1 MNELRIEHIDY
12 RLILFDNYKQLG
24 LSEYDLCVLLSIDNI
39 LKQEKVLITADLLAL
54 KMNLSIKDIDALLVS
69 LTSRGFLDYESE
81 DGKVITSLKPTYNK
95 IIVSFQNELVRIVQ
109 GNKNKEV
116 KEELSNIYLIMQNE
130 LGRNLSPLEIE
141 KVREWIS
148 QDIKEE
154 VIVSCIHECQHKSK
168 RVTVNQIDKT
178 IAKYLSSRDIEK
190 EGYSSVNEKWKKD
203 IENTIRIVK
212 GKWED

>member
-12 RLILFDNYKQLG
+12 RLILVDNYKSLG

-81 DGKVITSLKPTYNK
+81 NGKVITSLKPTYNK

>member
-1 MNELRIEHIDY
+1 
-12 RLILFDNYKQLG
+12 
-24 LSEYDLCVLLSIDNI
+24 
-39 LKQEKVLITADLLAL
+39 
-54 KMNLSIKDIDALLVS
+54 MNLSIKDIDALLVS

-81 DGKVITSLKPTYNK
+81 NGKVITSLKPTYNK

-148 QDIKEE
+148 QGIEE
-154 VIVSCIHECQHKSK
+154 NVIIDSLHECMAKNK
-168 RVTVNQIDKT
+168 RVTIRSIDK
-178 IAKYLSSRDIEK
+178 IIIKRLSSKDLKE
-190 EGYSSVNEKWKKD
+190 EGYSAVNEKWKKELEDTID
-203 IENTIRIVK
+203 IANT
-212 GKWED
+212 KWTDEE

>member
-1 MNELRIEHIDY
+1 MNELRIE
-12 RLILFDNYKQLG
+12 Q
-24 LSEYDLCVLLSIDNI
+24 IDNI

>member
-12 RLILFDNYKQLG
+12 RLILVDNYKSLG
-24 LSEYDLCVLLSIDNI
+24 LSEYDLCTLLSIDNI
-39 LKQEKVLITADLLAL
+39 LKQESVLITADLLAL
-54 KMNLSIKDIDALLVS
+54 KMNLSIKDIDELLVS
-69 LTSRGFLDYESE
+69 LTSRGFIDYDSQ
-81 DGKVITSLKPTYNK
+81 DGRVVTSLKPTYLKVINL
-95 IIVSFQNELVRIVQ
+95 FQNELVRIVQ

-116 KEELSNIYLIMQNE
+116 KEELSNVYSLMQNE

-148 QDIKEE
+148 QGIKEE
-154 VIVSCIHECQHKSK
+154 VIISCIHECQHKSK
-168 RVTVNQIDKT
+168 RVTVNQIDRA
-178 IAKYLSSRDIEK
+178 ISKYLSSRDIEK

-203 IENTIRIVK
+203 IENTIRIVQ

>member
-12 RLILFDNYKQLG
+12 RLILVDNYKSLG